1 MEFSTKKI
9 QVLGK
14 ALAEELKRCGYSPA
28 DNLYAV
34 ENGLRELQRQI
45 GAAGLG
51 IFLEQADEALHAADK
66 RSASKKDYY
75 FHSYRPAVIWSV
87 FGKVS
92 IERRYYRYQDA
103 QERAVKGFARLDQ
116 KMGFTAGEVSPSLA
130 ELLALE
136 GVSTPFAEA
145 AKKVEKYLLFRVSDN
160 TVRKETELFGA
171 LQDEIEK
178 ELIRLSQAE
187 DWLQKRQRTAKT
199 ERQGR
204 IYGSVDGFMAPL
216 LAGWKEF
223 KALAWYQVVETTRY
237 SAKRPRESEVGQQNH
252 LQAEQISYHCDK
264 LEPEEFGQLFWA
276 TGCQRQVDFY
286 AERVFIGDG
295 AKWIWKLVELYYP
308 DATQILDWY
317 HASQYLY
324 KIAEE
329 AFEVESEEYK
339 QWIEKTKAWL
349 WEGRIQPLIAECER
363 FVDQTATAE
372 VARATVTFYTNN
384 IDRMDYARFR
394 KEGYFIGSGT
404 IESAAKRL
412 GELRLKEAGAR
423 WTRDG
428 AVFTAKARA
437 AWLGQDWEPI
447 VARRSNRVLPLAV

>member
-9 QVLGK
+9 QVLGQ
-14 ALAEELKRCGYSPA
+14 ALADELKRCGYSSA
-28 DNLYAV
+28 DNMYAV

-51 IFLEQADEALHAADK
+51 TFLEQADEELHEADK
-66 RSASKKDYY
+66 RSTQPRDYY

-92 IERRYYRYQDA
+92 IERRYYRYKDA
-103 QERAVKGFARLDQ
+103 KERAVKGFARLDQ
-116 KMGFTAGEVSPSLA
+116 KMGFSAGEVSPSLA

-136 GVSTPFAEA
+136 GVSTPFEEA
-145 AKKVEKYLLFRVSDN
+145 SKKVEKYLLFRVSDN
-160 TVRKETELFGA
+160 TVRKETEKFGA

-178 ELIRLSQAE
+178 ELIRQSHAE
-187 DWLQKRQRTAKT
+187 EWLQKRQRTAKT

-237 SAKRPRESEVGQQNH
+237 SAKRPRASEVGQQNH

-264 LEPEEFGQLFWA
+264 LEPEEFGRLFWA

-329 AFEVESEEYK
+329 AFEAQSDEYN

-349 WEGRIQPLIAECER
+349 WEGRIQPLIAACER
-363 FVDQTATAE
+363 FVDQTATADA
-372 VARATVTFYTNN
+372 ARAAVTFYTNN